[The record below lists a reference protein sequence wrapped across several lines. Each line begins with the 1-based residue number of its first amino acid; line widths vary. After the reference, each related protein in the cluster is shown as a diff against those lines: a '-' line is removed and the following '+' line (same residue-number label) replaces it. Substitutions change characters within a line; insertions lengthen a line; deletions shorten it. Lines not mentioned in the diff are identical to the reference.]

1 MDSKEK
7 TNNDELATS
16 EALKT
21 HDALVNLGK
30 ELNKID
36 TIKNNNEMIFKKV
49 MDELKN
55 YKIESLDNT
64 SSYDTIMNEQSN
76 KLKDIEGLNVN
87 SSPFILDQRTKIITN
102 LLTTT
107 LIAIYFLE
115 SRLSD
120 SYKELELSKDTE
132 QELSEQ
138 YDESIE
144 EVEALEKE
152 IENINRKNK
161 NNYLL
166 ISLGFILY
174 NYFLFFSLDEMF
186 DHISVVIY
194 TLSLMIYPFRY
205 LFETCSLTSIV
216 LIIQMIAVVIY
227 VSYKKYK
234 EKED

>member
-1 MDSKEK
+1 MDSTEK
-7 TNNDELATS
+7 TNKDELA
-16 EALKT
+16 T

-49 MDELKN
+49 MEELKE
-55 YKIESLDNT
+55 YKIDSLDNT

-76 KLKDIEGLNVN
+76 KLKNTEGLKVN
-87 SSPFILDQRTKIITN
+87 SSPFILDQRTKTIMN
-102 LLTTT
+102 LLTTA

-115 SRLSD
+115 SQLSD
-120 SYKELELSKDTE
+120 SNKELELSKETE

-144 EVEALEKE
+144 EVETLEKE
-152 IENINRKNK
+152 IETINRKNK

-174 NYFLFFSLDEMF
+174 NYFLFFSFNEMF
-186 DHISVVIY
+186 DHISVV
-194 TLSLMIYPFRY
+194 L
-205 LFETCSLTSIV
+205 
-216 LIIQMIAVVIY
+216 
-227 VSYKKYK
+227 
-234 EKED
+234 

>member
-1 MDSKEK
+1 MDSTEK
-7 TNNDELATS
+7 TNNDELS
-16 EALKT
+16 T

-55 YKIESLDNT
+55 YKIKSLDNT

-87 SSPFILDQRTKIITN
+87 SSPFILDQRTKTITN
-102 LLTTT
+102 LLMTS

-120 SYKELELSKDTE
+120 SNKELELSKDTE
-132 QELSEQ
+132 KELSEQ

-144 EVEALEKE
+144 EVENLEKE
-152 IENINRKNK
+152 IEDINMINK
-161 NNYLL
+161 NNYIL
-166 ISLGFILY
+166 ISLGFIMY
-174 NYFLFFSLDEMF
+174 NYFLFFSLDEML
-186 DHISVVIY
+186 DHISVVVY

-216 LIIQMIAVVIY
+216 LIIQMIAFVIY

>member
-1 MDSKEK
+1 MDSVEK
-7 TNNDELATS
+7 TNKDELA
-16 EALKT
+16 T

-36 TIKNNNEMIFKKV
+36 TIKNNNERVFKKV
-49 MDELKN
+49 MDELKK

-76 KLKDIEGLNVN
+76 KLKDTEGLKVN
-87 SSPFILDQRTKIITN
+87 SSPFILDQRTKTIMN
-102 LLTTT
+102 LLTTA

-115 SRLSD
+115 SQLSD
-120 SYKELELSKDTE
+120 SNKELELSKETE

-144 EVEALEKE
+144 EVETLEKE
-152 IENINRKNK
+152 IETINRKNK

-174 NYFLFFSLDEMF
+174 NYFLLFSFNEMF
-186 DHISVVIY
+186 DHISVVLY
-194 TLSLMIYPFRY
+194 TISLMIYPIVY
-205 LFETCSLTSIV
+205 LFETCSLTTIV